1 MPLSRPSLQ
10 PFVLALAL
18 ICGACSPPPDRIPSG
33 PATDALPW
41 ADAAVSPDAAPLS
54 PPPPRVHIA
63 LSPGTYVVLAQDD
76 LVDVAEELAGYRRGQ
91 GYTTQVH
98 TVSELVGVGGA
109 ARTLVLALRSRLDKL
124 AEKGPVHLA
133 LLGDAP
139 GPGEATVGRIPALPC
154 DNLYGGCWT
163 DNAYGDL
170 DEDGLPDLAVGRIPA
185 RSAAQARG
193 YLARL
198 KTHEGR
204 YEPGPWNRRLS
215 LYTGKGDFG
224 AQADAAIEL
233 GMMEGLKRV
242 DHAFDIVGAYN
253 NATSPYY
260 YKPFSKK
267 VVDLFNQGNLFVI
280 YVGHGMSN
288 WTSGLSKTELEAIH
302 CAHRAPGVFLIAC
315 FTGDYLGP
323 DDSVAEALLAKD
335 DGAIVAF
342 ASTDVSHPYGNGVL
356 LYELTRVLLGWRPG
370 TYGLGLLQAKRE
382 MMRHTDEFRELLD
395 AVASMEVPTSEQATV
410 RAQHLDLYNLLGDP
424 ATRIAYPRTAI
435 VFDPVGGA
443 FKDGRL
449 VVSGSAPGIDQG
461 QATVTLE
468 LERDV
473 MLHPLEPV
481 DPSSPDEATVQANW
495 SKAVDKV
502 VAETVAP
509 VAGESFVAGLSWTPP
524 LPGRAFYVKVY
535 AQSASADSFGVVRVQ

>member
-1 MPLSRPSLQ
+1 M
-10 PFVLALAL
+10 
-18 ICGACSPPPDRIPSG
+18 
-33 PATDALPW
+33 TDAQPW
-41 ADAAVSPDAAPLS
+41 PDAAVRPDVEAPSSAL
-54 PPPPRVHIA
+54 PRARVS
-63 LSPGTYVVLAQDD
+63 LSPGAYVVLAQDD
-76 LVDVAEELAGYRRGQ
+76 LVEVAEELAGYRRGQ
-91 GYTTQVH
+91 GYSTEVH

-109 ARTLVLALRSRLDKL
+109 ARTLVLALRARLGPL
-124 AEKGPVHLA
+124 AAKAPVHLA

-139 GPGEATVGRIPALPC
+139 GPGEATAGRIPALPC

-163 DNAYGDL
+163 DNAYADIDG
-170 DEDGLPDLAVGRIPA
+170 DGLPDLALGRIPA
-185 RSAAQARG
+185 RSAAQARA

-224 AQADAAIEL
+224 AQTDAAIEL

-260 YKPFSKK
+260 YAPFSDK

-280 YVGHGMSN
+280 YVGHGMST
-288 WTSGLSKTELEAIH
+288 WTSGLTKTELAAIH

-315 FTGDYLGP
+315 YAGDYVGP
-323 DDSVAEALLAKD
+323 DDSVAEALLDKD

-342 ASTDVSHPYGNGVL
+342 AASDVSHPYGNGVL
-356 LYELTRVLLGWRPG
+356 LYELTRVLLGWRPR
-370 TYGLGLLQAKRE
+370 TYGLGLLKAKRE
-382 MMRHTDEFRELLD
+382 LMEHTDQFRELLD
-395 AVASMEVPTSEQATV
+395 AVALMEVPAAEQPTL

-424 ATRIAYPRTAI
+424 AARIGYPQTAI
-435 VFDPVGGA
+435 AFEPVGGA

-449 VVSGSAPGIDQG
+449 VVSGVAPGIDQG

-473 MLHPLEPV
+473 MLYPLEPV
-481 DPSSPDEATVQANW
+481 DPSSPDEATIQANW

-502 VAETVAP
+502 VAEAVVP
-509 VAGESFVAGLSWTPP
+509 VTGGSFVAQLGWTPP